1 MTNTREF
8 IILFG
13 QERLIKLVGE
23 NRNLSAKELIKKIE
37 QEVITFSDGQPQYD
51 DITLMAMK
59 VIG

>member
-1 MTNTREF
+1 
-8 IILFG
+8 LFG